1 MVTMADYDEDI
12 AEIKRNIERKALTK
26 AQTDIK
32 IKLNSIANFMY
43 IKSKTA
49 KEEAERRDAMTYVK
63 AIKRAI
69 DVIDIKFN
77 NLLKE

>member
-1 MVTMADYDEDI
+1 MADYDEDI

-49 KEEAERRDAMTYVK
+49 KEETERRDAMTYVK

>member
-1 MVTMADYDEDI
+1 MATMADYDEDI

-49 KEEAERRDAMTYVK
+49 KEETERRDAMTYVK

>member
-1 MVTMADYDEDI
+1 MADYDEDI

-43 IKSKTA
+43 IKAKTA

>member
-1 MVTMADYDEDI
+1 MADYDEDI

-49 KEEAERRDAMTYVK
+49 KKEAERRDAMTYVK